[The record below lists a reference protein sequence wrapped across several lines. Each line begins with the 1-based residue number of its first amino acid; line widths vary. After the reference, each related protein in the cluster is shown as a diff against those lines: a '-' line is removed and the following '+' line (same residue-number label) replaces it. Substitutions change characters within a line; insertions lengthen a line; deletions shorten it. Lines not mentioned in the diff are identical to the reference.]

1 MSDALAGQFEALCT
15 VFEDDLERQENMLAL
30 CRAQGRA
37 AKEHD
42 IELLEA
48 RTASIGELVR
58 EATESERLRVALAA
72 VLVEALKLP
81 TDQQTLSGLIAVAP
95 APYQKRL
102 AEFQVRMQDVL
113 AETREAVRA
122 NHLVLRRSSRIVTD
136 ALDALVDC
144 APTPRG
150 QYGARGDEPPGDNQ
164 QPALLDQR
172 G

>member
-1 MSDALAGQFEALCT
+1 MSDAVAGQFEALCT
-15 VFEDDLERQENMLAL
+15 VFEDDLERQENMLVL

-48 RTASIGELVR
+48 RTAAISELVR
-58 EATESERLRVALAA
+58 EATDSERLRVALAT
-72 VLVEALKLP
+72 VLVEALKLS
-81 TDQQTLSGLIAVAP
+81 TERQTLSGLIAVAP
-95 APYQKRL
+95 APYQGRL
-102 AEFQVRMQDVL
+102 ADFQTRMQVVL

-122 NHLVLRRSSRIVTD
+122 NHLVLRRSARIVSD
-136 ALDALVDC
+136 ALESLVDC
-144 APTPRG
+144 APAPRG